1 MEDRG
6 ILDNYLDSSFA
17 FIINMMNKESQNF
30 KQVSFPGANEQV
42 VTALDMTLQLGQK
55 AFEVAKEK
63 GDEIWAIN
71 VVSLFNSL
79 LENISG
85 VSEVIPGILS
95 LLLNEL
101 SSAKTPEYKLM
112 LLQGVLMC
120 FWYDLGQSV
129 GLLESQGQMPTFFQ
143 AVFEKVGGLEEDF
156 EVKRFMLGLTSFL
169 TPVNGEMPESVKD
182 NYGNIMKALA
192 FLSSKSI
199 ELRQK
204 AL

>member
-1 MEDRG
+1 MEQSILITLNDVCTESTDEGLTCLCELLYNQQSASQRMWNFFQLITSSIMEDRG

-30 KQVSFPGANEQV
+30 KQVSFPGANGQV
-42 VTALDMTLQLGQK
+42 DTALDMTLQLGQK

-129 GLLESQGQMPTFFQ
+129 GLLESQG
-143 AVFEKVGGLEEDF
+143 
-156 EVKRFMLGLTSFL
+156 
-169 TPVNGEMPESVKD
+169 
-182 NYGNIMKALA
+182 
-192 FLSSKSI
+192 
-199 ELRQK
+199 
-204 AL
+204 